1 MSIQTYGND
10 QNFHKVLKIEV
21 IDGGFEGLKRVVIH
35 QLVETH
41 RDDYNFEPYNGQF
54 VMKHT
59 IDLFAADDKVIK
71 VDAA

>member
-35 QLVETH
+35 QLVETD
-41 RDDYNFEPYNGQF
+41 RDDYNFEPYNGRF

-59 IDLFAADDKVIK
+59 IDLFAADDKTIEVE
-71 VDAA
+71 AA

>member
-1 MSIQTYGND
+1 MSIQNYGND
-10 QNFHKVLKIEV
+10 QNFHNVLKVEV
-21 IDGGFEGLKRVVIH
+21 IDGGLEGLKRLIIH
-35 QLVETH
+35 QLVETD

-59 IDLFAADDKVIK
+59 IDLFAADDNVIE